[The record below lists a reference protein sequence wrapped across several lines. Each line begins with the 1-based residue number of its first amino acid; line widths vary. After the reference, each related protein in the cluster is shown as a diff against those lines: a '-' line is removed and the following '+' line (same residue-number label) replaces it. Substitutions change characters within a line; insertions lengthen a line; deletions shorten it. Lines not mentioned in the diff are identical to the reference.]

1 MFQGCAAPAP
11 EDAEPWHRAAC
22 DNDGDDSLLQA
33 VKRVE
38 REKKKTEKGT
48 IQREIQ
54 RPSEQEAAL
63 ETYGLLTLQTRMGV
77 TVNDMTRLLPYFAI
91 QNFFS

>member
-38 REKKKTEKGT
+38 REKKK
-48 IQREIQ
+48 QRKEPYNGKSNAPLN
-54 RPSEQEAAL
+54 RK
-63 ETYGLLTLQTRMGV
+63 LLLKHTA
-77 TVNDMTRLLPYFAI
+77 F
-91 QNFFS
+91 